1 MSLSGWS
8 ARSARR
14 SVRRRRLTAFTG
26 APAPRNIVTDE
37 SGCNSLDGRPVHDQ
51 EFRYARLDSRKITAT
66 AQRLADRIERHFP
79 STGLAAVAAE
89 VASLA
94 NICAEDAVF
103 LSRPNLPVRALV
115 AATLLAGVG
124 LLAAVASGLDIN
136 VRRPD
141 ALLLVQVLE
150 SAMNIAVLVGLGLVT
165 VTRLEANRKKRRALD
180 SLHRLRSLAHVIDMH
195 QLTKHPGGA
204 TASPSEQRPRPALS
218 PEALER
224 YLDYCSEM
232 LSLIGKYAALYA
244 QSLQDSVV
252 VDAVND
258 IENLTTN
265 LARKIWQK
273 IAIID
278 RQVGEARKALPGP

>member
-1 MSLSGWS
+1 MDGTS
-8 ARSARR
+8 R
-14 SVRRRRLTAFTG
+14 
-26 APAPRNIVTDE
+26 APDE
-37 SGCNSLDGRPVHDQ
+37 G
-51 EFRYARLDSRKITAT
+51 FRYARLDARKITAT
-66 AQRLADRIERHFP
+66 AQRLCERIERHFP
-79 STGLAAVAAE
+79 GTGLAAVGAE
-89 VASLA
+89 VAALA
-94 NICAEDAVF
+94 NICAEDAIF
-103 LSRPNLPVRALV
+103 LSRPNLQVRALV
-115 AATLLAGVG
+115 AATLLAGAG
-124 LLAAVASGLDIN
+124 LLVAVASGLDID

-165 VTRLEANRKKRRALD
+165 VTRLEASRKKRRALN

-204 TASPSEQRPRPALS
+204 TASPEEQKRRPVLP

-224 YLDYCSEM
+224 YLDFCSEM
-232 LSLIGKYAALYA
+232 LALIGKYAALYA

-252 VDAVND
+252 VEAVND

-273 IAIID
+273 IAVID
-278 RQVGEARKALPGP
+278 RQVGEGRGAPAGL